1 MKYHVAMSCD
11 GILRE
16 PPDVAGSMLIDS
28 ATGRTLE
35 SHEVYA
41 LATIFKARGFEVI
54 PACDNH
60 DSKGYCNG
68 HDDAPN
74 AVDLPRKERP

>member
-1 MKYHVAMSCD
+1 MNTYHVAMSCD

-16 PPDVAGSMLIDS
+16 PPEVAGCMLKES

-41 LATIFKARGFEVI
+41 LATLCKARGFEVI
-54 PACDNH
+54 PPCENYDA
-60 DSKGYCNG
+60 KGYCQG
-68 HDDAPN
+68 HKKGSTPCS
-74 AVDLPRKERP
+74 

>member
-16 PPDVAGSMLIDS
+16 PPEVAGAMLEDGD
-28 ATGRTLE
+28 TGRTLE

-41 LATIFKARGFEVI
+41 LAVTYKARGFEVI
-54 PACDNH
+54 PPCDNH
-60 DSKGYCNG
+60 DAKGYCKG
-68 HDDAPN
+68 H
-74 AVDLPRKERP
+74 ETC